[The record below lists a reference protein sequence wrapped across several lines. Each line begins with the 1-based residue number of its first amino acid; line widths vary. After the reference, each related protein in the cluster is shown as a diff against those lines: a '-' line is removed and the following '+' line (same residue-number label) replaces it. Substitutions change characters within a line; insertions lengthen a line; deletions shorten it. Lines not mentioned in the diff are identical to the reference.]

1 MTEFANK
8 YKEISLDIIN
18 KLKNKDIEAVNGLL
32 DIRQNM
38 LDSVVDSKKFKEMLL
53 KENILDIDEN
63 IKALLKEEMKY
74 TKEEIKEYNKSKK
87 ASMSYINIGK
97 EKLNIFNKKV

>member
-18 KLKNKDIEAVNGLL
+18 KLKTKDIEAVNGLL

-74 TKEEIKEYNKSKK
+74 TKEEI
-87 ASMSYINIGK
+87 
-97 EKLNIFNKKV
+97 